1 MTSGTNRRGTG
12 CLTIFALPFCGVG
25 LWAAYQVM
33 SQFAGGVEDWE
44 QTGLMLVFALVFGG
58 SGFGFV
64 FWARHTARKQAEEAR
79 LKQAHPDQPWMWQP
93 DWAHGRIEGSSHTT
107 MIFAWVFALF
117 WNLISLP
124 LLFQLPEEVIDKQNY
139 PALVGLLFPVAG
151 VGFLIW
157 AIRATLRW
165 KKFGLSLLE
174 MATVPGVV
182 DGRLRGTVQTRLQ
195 AAPEEGI
202 ELTLTC
208 VHRRES
214 EGRNDSSRERILWQE
229 GHTVGRE
236 HLYPSYQ
243 GLSYPVDFHIPYECR
258 ETDKSDD
265 RNKILWRLEATAKA
279 AGVDYQTRF
288 EVPVFKTEKSSA
300 EPAEERA
307 FTFRSERQQEF
318 DPRTATI
325 TVRPSAGGGTEYYFP
340 AARNIGAA
348 VSATIF
354 LLIFA
359 GAIWLQLHL
368 DIFLIFPILTGVFA
382 LLLLFFVVSLWCT
395 SSRVVIES
403 GGVRIHR
410 STLGFR
416 TTTVIPCEEVSDVNL
431 HVGMQQ
437 NQTVTQSGQAYYDI
451 EFHRQPGRK
460 VTAGRGV
467 RNKREAEWLAEQML
481 LQIAK
486 LRS

>member
-1 MTSGTNRRGTG
+1 M
-12 CLTIFALPFCGVG
+12 
-25 LWAAYQVM
+25 
-33 SQFAGGVEDWE
+33 
-44 QTGLMLVFALVFGG
+44 
-58 SGFGFV
+58 
-64 FWARHTARKQAEEAR
+64 
-79 LKQAHPDQPWMWQP
+79 
-93 DWAHGRIEGSSHTT
+93 
-107 MIFAWVFALF
+107 
-117 WNLISLP
+117 
-124 LLFQLPEEVIDKQNY
+124 
-139 PALVGLLFPVAG
+139 
-151 VGFLIW
+151 
-157 AIRATLRW
+157 
-165 KKFGLSLLE
+165 
-174 MATVPGVV
+174 
-182 DGRLRGTVQTRLQ
+182 
-195 AAPEEGI
+195 
-202 ELTLTC
+202 
-208 VHRRES
+208 
-214 EGRNDSSRERILWQE
+214 
-229 GHTVGRE
+229 
-236 HLYPSYQ
+236 
-243 GLSYPVDFHIPYECR
+243 
-258 ETDKSDD
+258 
-265 RNKILWRLEATAKA
+265 
-279 AGVDYQTRF
+279 DYQTRF

-348 VSATIF
+348 VSVTIF